1 MQIALIMLAIVA
13 ALRQAHQAPAPQTSY
28 IPADEPV
35 FDVLTAMS

>member
-13 ALRQAHQAPAPQTSY
+13 ALRQAHQPAPQTSY